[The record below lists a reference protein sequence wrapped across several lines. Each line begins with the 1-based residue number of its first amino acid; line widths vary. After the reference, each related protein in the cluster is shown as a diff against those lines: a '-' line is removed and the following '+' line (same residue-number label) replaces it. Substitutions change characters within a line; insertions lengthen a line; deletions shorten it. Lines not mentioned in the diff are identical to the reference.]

1 MARKKKDVE
10 VLSETLGP
18 EIQEDFLD
26 GMNAPLEASGQA
38 EPETVTLNGSL
49 LDDSE
54 DGITFLVI
62 YGDEAGTEA
71 EFEIPR
77 EQVLSL
83 TAGSDEAD
91 QRTVSRAYA
100 LEAGLIAAPEDAEDA
115 EPGASTIPNDR
126 HWLGQ
131 EQITVTQELT
141 QKEKAEYAE
150 EMAAAS
156 GEKDRLEA
164 ELDGIKKQYKRLI
177 DAEDSKISTAAKI
190 VREGKEEREIF
201 CDKLAD
207 YNTCEIVWTDAY
219 GENEEVKRR
228 KMTAKEKQLP
238 LEKKTKPD
246 QTPQEP
252 AQAEAEGEELDSQPE
267 GAIMPEDAIGCS
279 VCAHSD
285 GDGSTDAEC
294 CHECD
299 DELSNFTPLS
309 IPQEQPA
316 NAGAVQ

>member
-26 GMNAPLEASGQA
+26 GLDAPLEASGQA
-38 EPETVTLNGSL
+38 APETVTLSGSL

-62 YGDEAGTEA
+62 YGDEA
-71 EFEIPR
+71 
-77 EQVLSL
+77 
-83 TAGSDEAD
+83 D
-91 QRTVSRAYA
+91 QLTVSRAYA
-100 LEAGLIAAPEDAEDA
+100 LEAELIAAPEDSEDA
-115 EPGASTIPNDR
+115 ESGASTIPNDR

-131 EQITVTQELT
+131 ETITVTQELT

-207 YNTCEIVWTDAY
+207 YNTCEIVWTDAH

-228 KMTAKEKQLP
+228 KMTAEEKQLP
-238 LEKKTKPD
+238 LEKRTKPD
-246 QTPQEP
+246 QTPQDP
-252 AQAEAEGEELDSQPE
+252 AQPEAEGAELDSQLQDEP
-267 GAIMPEDAIGCS
+267 MPEDAIGCS

-309 IPQEQPA
+309 MPQEQPA